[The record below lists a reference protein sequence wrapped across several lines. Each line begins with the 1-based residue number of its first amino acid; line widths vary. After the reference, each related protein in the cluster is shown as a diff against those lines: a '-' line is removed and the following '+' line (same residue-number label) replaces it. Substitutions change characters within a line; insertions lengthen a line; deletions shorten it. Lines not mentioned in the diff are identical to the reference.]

1 MKIVLFGGTT
11 EGRILSQR
19 LADMGAE
26 VTVSVVSEYGAK
38 QQGEYSGTDVIYGP
52 KGIRQME
59 EMLVGADLVIDA
71 THPYA
76 LEVSSNIRNSSKKTG
91 VPMMRIIREES
102 LCREDGCGSEGG
114 SDKDN
119 ILIVS
124 DRKEAAEAA
133 LGKGNILLT
142 TGVRDLPFY
151 CEALDCSCIYARV
164 LPSKE
169 SIEAC
174 MDSGIDP
181 GHIIAM
187 QGPFSQQM
195 NEAVIR
201 EFDIKVLIT
210 KESGRSGGF
219 MEKITAG
226 RNCGITAVVIR
237 RPQEE
242 GLTCEEAVEECR
254 RMMEK
259 QK

>member
-1 MKIVLFGGTT
+1 MSEVLIFAGTS
-11 EGRILSQR
+11 EGRVLTQILAGSEIPCCVCV
-19 LADMGAE
+19 A
-26 VTVSVVSEYGAK
+26 TEYGSRVLK
-38 QQGEYSGTDVIYGP
+38 EQEELS
-52 KGIRQME
+52 GIRILTGRLDREQMQTL
-59 EMLVGADLVIDA
+59 MAAGFSAVVDA
-71 THPYA
+71 THPFA
-76 LEVSSNIRNSSKKTG
+76 VEVS
-91 VPMMRIIREES
+91 
-102 LCREDGCGSEGG
+102 
-114 SDKDN
+114 DN
-119 ILIVS
+119 IKAAAQAAGIPLLRLLRPQAGGKRDGIVFA
-124 DRKEAAEAA
+124 DAAEAA
-133 LGKGNILLT
+133 RALGKTRGNILLT
-142 TGVRDLPFY
+142 TGSKDLQV
-151 CEALDCSCIYARV
+151 YAADPQLRPRLFVRV
-164 LPSKE
+164 LPREDSLR
-169 SIEAC
+169 SCLEAGL
-174 MDSGIDP
+174 SGRQ
-181 GHIIAM
+181 IIAM